1 MPHNKSILLFCIV
14 LTLILKNN
22 KKLTPS
28 IRFKSSG
35 GGQENSTK
43 IAPVAVALQ
52 PIKNQTSSEYNSP
65 LHIL

>member
-1 MPHNKSILLFCIV
+1 MAHNKYILLFSII
-14 LTLILKNN
+14 LTLTLKNN

-28 IRFKSSG
+28 ICFKSSG

-43 IAPVAVALQ
+43 IAPVALQ
-52 PIKNQTSSEYNSP
+52 SIKNQTSSEYNSP

>member
-1 MPHNKSILLFCIV
+1 MPHNKSILLDAIL

-28 IRFKSSG
+28 ICLKSSG
-35 GGQENSTK
+35 GGEQENSTK
-43 IAPVAVALQ
+43 IAPVALQ
-52 PIKNQTSSEYNSP
+52 SIKNQTSSEYNSP

>member
-1 MPHNKSILLFCIV
+1 MPHNKSILLFAIL

-28 IRFKSSG
+28 ICLKSRG
-35 GGQENSTK
+35 GEQKNSTK
-43 IAPVAVALQ
+43 IAPVALQ
-52 PIKNQTSSEYNSP
+52 SIKNQTSSEYNSP